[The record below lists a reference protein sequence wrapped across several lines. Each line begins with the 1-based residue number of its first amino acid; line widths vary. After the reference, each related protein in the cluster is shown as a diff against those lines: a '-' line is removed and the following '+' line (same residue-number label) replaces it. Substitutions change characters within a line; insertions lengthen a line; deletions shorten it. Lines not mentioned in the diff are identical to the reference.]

1 MMRVFQIQRL
11 TAVAL
16 LVFMTIHMIVVHYPP
31 FHIDFSIIAERMVNP
46 VWKAIEILFL
56 FSVLLHGLAGAYVVL
71 TDYKQVSKFKTI
83 IAAVVIVVGIAAFI
97 WGSMTVIS
105 WQLPA

>member
-1 MMRVFQIQRL
+1 MRIFQIQRI

-31 FHIDFSIIAERMVNP
+31 FHIDFSIIAQRMVNP
-46 VWKAIEILFL
+46 VWKVIEILFL
-56 FSVLLHGLAGAYVVL
+56 LSVLLHGLSGAYVVL
-71 TDYKQVSKFKTI
+71 TDYKQVSKFKK
-83 IAAVVIVVGIAAFI
+83 ALAVLVVVVGIAAFF
-97 WGSMTVIS
+97 WGSWTILS

>member
-1 MMRVFQIQRL
+1 MKIFQVQRL

-31 FHIDFSIIAERMVNP
+31 FHIDFSIIVERMANP
-46 VWKAIEILFL
+46 VWKVIEILFL
-56 FSVLLHGLAGAYVVL
+56 LSVLLHGLSGAWSVL
-71 TDYKQVSKFKTI
+71 TDYRQVNKFSKALAVVVVVVGLAAFYWGASTI
-83 IAAVVIVVGIAAFI
+83 IA
-97 WGSMTVIS
+97 

>member
-1 MMRVFQIQRL
+1 MRIFQIQRL
-11 TAVAL
+11 SAVAL

-46 VWKAIEILFL
+46 IWKVVEILFL
-56 FSVLLHGLAGAYVVL
+56 LSVLLHALAGAYVVL
-71 TDYKQVSKFKTI
+71 TDYRQVAKYKKVIAGVVVVAGLVAFVWGTMTI
-83 IAAVVIVVGIAAFI
+83 
-97 WGSMTVIS
+97 IS

>member
-1 MMRVFQIQRL
+1 MKIFQVQRI

-31 FHIDFSIIAERMVNP
+31 FHIDFSIIVERMANP

-56 FSVLLHGLAGAYVVL
+56 LSVVLHGLSGAWVVL
-71 TDYKQVSKFKTI
+71 TDYRQVNKFRI
-83 IAAVVIVVGIAAFI
+83 
-97 WGSMTVIS
+97 
-105 WQLPA
+105 L

>member
-1 MMRVFQIQRL
+1 MRIFQIQRL

-46 VWKAIEILFL
+46 VWKGIEILFL
-56 FSVLLHGLAGAYVVL
+56 LSVLLHGLSGAYVVL
-71 TDYKQVSKFKTI
+71 TDYKQFSKFKKGLAGLT
-83 IAAVVIVVGIAAFI
+83 IVVGVVAFL
-97 WGSMTVIS
+97 WGSLTIIS

>member
-1 MMRVFQIQRL
+1 MRIFQIQRI

-31 FHIDFSIIAERMVNP
+31 FHIDFSIIVQRMVNP
-46 VWKAIEILFL
+46 VWKVIEILFL
-56 FSVLLHGLAGAYVVL
+56 LSVLLHALSGAYVVL
-71 TDYKQVSKFKTI
+71 TDYKQISKFKKAIAIITI
-83 IAAVVIVVGIAAFI
+83 IAGIAAFS
-97 WGSMTVIS
+97 WGALTILS

>member
-1 MMRVFQIQRL
+1 MKIFQIQRI

-31 FHIDFSIIAERMVNP
+31 FHIDFSIIVERMVNP
-46 VWKAIEILFL
+46 VWKVIEILFL
-56 FSVLLHGLAGAYVVL
+56 LSVLLHALSGAYVVL
-71 TDYKQVSKFKTI
+71 TDYKQVSKFKKI
-83 IAAVVIVVGIAAFI
+83 IAGVVIVVGIAAFI
-97 WGSMTVIS
+97 LGSLTVLS

>member
-1 MMRVFQIQRL
+1 MRIFQIQRI

-46 VWKAIEILFL
+46 VWKVVEILFL

-71 TDYKQVSKFKTI
+71 TDYRQISKYKKFI
-83 IAAVVIVVGIAAFI
+83 AVVVVVVGIAAFI

>member
-1 MMRVFQIQRL
+1 MRIFQIQRI

-31 FHIDFSIIAERMVNP
+31 FHIDFSIIAQRMVNP
-46 VWKAIEILFL
+46 VWKVIEILFL
-56 FSVLLHGLAGAYVVL
+56 LSVLLHGLSGAYVVL
-71 TDYKQVSKFKTI
+71 TDYKQVSKFKK
-83 IAAVVIVVGIAAFI
+83 ALAVLVVVVGIAAFF
-97 WGSMTVIS
+97 WGSLTILS

>member
-1 MMRVFQIQRL
+1 MRIFQIQRI

-31 FHIDFSIIAERMVNP
+31 FHIDFSIIAQRMVNP
-46 VWKAIEILFL
+46 VWKVIEILFL
-56 FSVLLHGLAGAYVVL
+56 LSVLLHALTGAYVVL
-71 TDYKQVSKFKTI
+71 TDYKQVSKFRK
-83 IAAVVIVVGIAAFI
+83 AVAVVVIVVGIVAFS
-97 WGSMTVIS
+97 WGTLTIVS

>member
-1 MMRVFQIQRL
+1 MRVFQIQRI

-46 VWKAIEILFL
+46 VWKVIEILFL
-56 FSVLLHGLAGAYVVL
+56 FSVILHGLAGAYVVL
-71 TDYKQVSKFKTI
+71 TDYKQISKFNKL
-83 IAAVVIVVGIAAFI
+83 IAAVVVVVGIAAFV
-97 WGSMTVIS
+97 WGSLTVIS

>member
-1 MMRVFQIQRL
+1 MRIFQVQRV

-31 FHIDFSIIAERMVNP
+31 FHIDFSIIAARMVNP
-46 VWKAIEILFL
+46 VWKVIEILFL
-56 FSVLLHGLAGAYVVL
+56 FTVLMHGLSGAYVVL
-71 TDYKQVSKFKTI
+71 TDYKQ
-83 IAAVVIVVGIAAFI
+83 IARWKKVVAGLVMVVGVVAFI
-97 WGSMTVIS
+97 WGALTVLS

>member
-1 MMRVFQIQRL
+1 MRIFQIQRI

-46 VWKAIEILFL
+46 LWKVIEILFL
-56 FSVLLHGLAGAYVVL
+56 FSVLLHGLSGAYMVL
-71 TDYKQVSKFKTI
+71 TDYKQVSKFKKA
-83 IAAVVIVVGIAAFI
+83 IAAVLIVVGSAAFV
-97 WGSMTVIS
+97 WGSLTVIS